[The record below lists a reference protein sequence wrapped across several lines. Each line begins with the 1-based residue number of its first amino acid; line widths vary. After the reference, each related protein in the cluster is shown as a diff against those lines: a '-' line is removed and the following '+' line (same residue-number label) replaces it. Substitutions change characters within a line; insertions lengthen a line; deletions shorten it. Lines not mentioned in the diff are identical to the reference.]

1 MQETYIKKDSFEDRT
16 FVNQI
21 DFDFLN
27 KIESLRKKNE
37 IIKEFDQEDLSII
50 DKAIEDCKRTT
61 LSKDSE
67 FKIKNN
73 SYEEIKLMEDKNI
86 IKYILHRY
94 KYEIFPDKK
103 ILNKYPPLLQIEPSS
118 VCNFRCVFCFM
129 TDENFSQKK
138 SKHMGVM
145 SLDMYKKIV
154 DQIEGKIQF
163 ITLAS
168 RGEPL
173 VNKQIGQMLEFSK
186 NKFLGLKI
194 NTNASLL
201 NEKLIHDILT
211 NDVLTVVF
219 SADAAEK
226 KLYEKLRVRGNFDRV
241 IKNIKLFKDIK
252 EKHYPKKKIITRV
265 SGVKFSENQNFN
277 EVSNFWNEHVD
288 QVAFVKYNP
297 WENSYEKKDNDI
309 TTPCSDLWRRMFIWW
324 DGKANPCDVDYK
336 SHLNVGNVN
345 KTDIE
350 KIWNGKDY
358 NKLRELHV
366 NQNSQKKNPCSSCFV
381 T

>member
-1 MQETYIKKDSFEDRT
+1 MQETYIKKDSFEDKT

-37 IIKEFDQEDLSII
+37 ITKEFDQEDLCII
-50 DKAIEDCKRTT
+50 DRAIEDCKKAI

-73 SYEEIKLMEDKNI
+73 SYEEIKLMEDKNV

-145 SLDMYKKIV
+145 SLDMYKRIV

-173 VNKQIGQMLEFSK
+173 VNKQIGQMLEFSR

-226 KLYEKLRVRGNFDRV
+226 KLYEKLRVRGNFDKV

-336 SHLNVGNVN
+336 SNLSVGNIN
-345 KTDIE
+345 QTDIE

-366 NQNSQKKNPCSSCFV
+366 NQNRQKKKPCSSCFV

>member
-1 MQETYIKKDSFEDRT
+1 MQETYIKKDSFEDKT

-129 TDENFSQKK
+129 TDENFSQ
-138 SKHMGVM
+138 
-145 SLDMYKKIV
+145 
-154 DQIEGKIQF
+154 
-163 ITLAS
+163 
-168 RGEPL
+168 
-173 VNKQIGQMLEFSK
+173 N
-186 NKFLGLKI
+186 
-194 NTNASLL
+194 
-201 NEKLIHDILT
+201 
-211 NDVLTVVF
+211 
-219 SADAAEK
+219 
-226 KLYEKLRVRGNFDRV
+226 
-241 IKNIKLFKDIK
+241 
-252 EKHYPKKKIITRV
+252 
-265 SGVKFSENQNFN
+265 
-277 EVSNFWNEHVD
+277 
-288 QVAFVKYNP
+288 
-297 WENSYEKKDNDI
+297 
-309 TTPCSDLWRRMFIWW
+309 C
-324 DGKANPCDVDYK
+324 
-336 SHLNVGNVN
+336 
-345 KTDIE
+345 
-350 KIWNGKDY
+350 
-358 NKLRELHV
+358 
-366 NQNSQKKNPCSSCFV
+366 
-381 T
+381 

>member
-1 MQETYIKKDSFEDRT
+1 MQETYIKKDSFEDKT

-37 IIKEFDQEDLSII
+37 ISKEFDQEDLCII
-50 DKAIEDCKRTT
+50 DRAIEDCKKAI

-73 SYEEIKLMEDKNI
+73 SYEEIKLMEDKNV

-145 SLDMYKKIV
+145 SLDMYKRIV

-173 VNKQIGQMLEFSK
+173 VNKQIGQMLEFSR

-226 KLYEKLRVRGNFDRV
+226 KLYEKLRVRGNFDKV

-336 SHLNVGNVN
+336 SNLSVGNIN
-345 KTDIE
+345 QTDIE

-366 NQNSQKKNPCSSCFV
+366 NQNRQKKKPCSSCFV

>member
-1 MQETYIKKDSFEDRT
+1 MQETYIKKDSFEDKT

-252 EKHYPKKKIITRV
+252 EKHYPKKK
-265 SGVKFSENQNFN
+265 
-277 EVSNFWNEHVD
+277 
-288 QVAFVKYNP
+288 
-297 WENSYEKKDNDI
+297 
-309 TTPCSDLWRRMFIWW
+309 L
-324 DGKANPCDVDYK
+324 
-336 SHLNVGNVN
+336 
-345 KTDIE
+345 
-350 KIWNGKDY
+350 
-358 NKLRELHV
+358 LHV
-366 NQNSQKKNPCSSCFV
+366 FQV
-381 T
+381 

>member
-1 MQETYIKKDSFEDRT
+1 MQETYIKKDSFEDKT

-226 KLYEKLRVRGNFDRV
+226 KFYEKLRVRGNFNRV

-366 NQNSQKKNPCSSCFV
+366 NQNRQKKKPCSSCFV

>member
-1 MQETYIKKDSFEDRT
+1 MQETYIKKDSFEDKT

-154 DQIEGKIQF
+154 DKIEGKI
-163 ITLAS
+163 
-168 RGEPL
+168 
-173 VNKQIGQMLEFSK
+173 
-186 NKFLGLKI
+186 
-194 NTNASLL
+194 
-201 NEKLIHDILT
+201 
-211 NDVLTVVF
+211 
-219 SADAAEK
+219 
-226 KLYEKLRVRGNFDRV
+226 
-241 IKNIKLFKDIK
+241 
-252 EKHYPKKKIITRV
+252 
-265 SGVKFSENQNFN
+265 
-277 EVSNFWNEHVD
+277 
-288 QVAFVKYNP
+288 
-297 WENSYEKKDNDI
+297 
-309 TTPCSDLWRRMFIWW
+309 
-324 DGKANPCDVDYK
+324 
-336 SHLNVGNVN
+336 
-345 KTDIE
+345 
-350 KIWNGKDY
+350 
-358 NKLRELHV
+358 
-366 NQNSQKKNPCSSCFV
+366 
-381 T
+381 